1 MKAKS
6 HEIKIA
12 VKAVIDLN
20 NPQFRFFEKDELA
33 HHSEVTNKGS

>member
-12 VKAVIDLN
+12 VKAVIMDVPKDSSSN
-20 NPQFRFFEKDELA
+20 FRYFRAKKAIIALC
-33 HHSEVTNKGS
+33 

>member
-6 HEIKIA
+6 HEFKIA
-12 VKAVIDLN
+12 VKAVIDEN

-33 HHSEVTNKGS
+33 PPFRGYS